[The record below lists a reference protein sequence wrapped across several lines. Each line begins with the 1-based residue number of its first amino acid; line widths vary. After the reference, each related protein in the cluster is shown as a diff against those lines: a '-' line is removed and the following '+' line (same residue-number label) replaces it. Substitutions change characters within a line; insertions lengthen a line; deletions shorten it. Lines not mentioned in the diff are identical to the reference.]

1 MPARVHGIHV
11 ELRIQVRQELS
22 IRLCIEAGS
31 VREVHR
37 RKPLA
42 ARLAM
47 KDGEVPE
54 AFTLNALHGY
64 WGETLLKMRATMPSV
79 VAGMRRLSASAM
91 RASLVIKTRGELYSI
106 ARTIRAPTTSGV
118 VPS

>member
-1 MPARVHGIHV
+1 MPARVHRVDV
-11 ELRIQVRQELS
+11 ERRIEVSEQLS
-22 IRLCIEAGS
+22 IGLCIEARS
-31 VREVHR
+31 VREMHGDGSR
-37 RKPLA
+37 A
-42 ARLAM
+42 ARFAV
-47 KDGEVPE
+47 KNRKVPE
-54 AFTLNALHGY
+54 SLAPNALHDY
-64 WGETLLKMRATMPSV
+64 WVETLLKMRATMPSV